1 MKVRTA
7 MKSVWFVWGVA
18 AVLAAATVAA
28 AATAESARSSKP
40 ADPAVPGTCRLEILL
55 TGFDSDQGQA
65 KLALANSRESFESDA
80 SQFMGIN
87 SPVIRQQVRL
97 TLTVPFGEYAVK
109 VYHDENGNDR
119 LDTRMFGIP
128 KERYGFSNNARGTV
142 GPPDF
147 SEARFVLDTADHAI
161 AIELR

>member
-1 MKVRTA
+1 MKP
-7 MKSVWFVWGVA
+7 VWIVWGMA
-18 AVLAAATVAA
+18 AVLTAATLVT
-28 AATAESARSSKP
+28 TASAQSLKP
-40 ADPAVPGTCRLEILL
+40 VDSAGPDTCRLEILL
-55 TGFDSDQGQA
+55 TGFGSDQGQA
-65 KLALANSRESFESDA
+65 KLALVNSRENFESDE

-87 SPVIRQQVRL
+87 SPVFQQQVRL

-142 GPPDF
+142 GPPDY

>member
-1 MKVRTA
+1 MKP
-7 MKSVWFVWGVA
+7 VWVVWVMA
-18 AVLAAATVAA
+18 AVLTAATL
-28 AATAESARSSKP
+28 ATTASAQSSG
-40 ADPAVPGTCRLEILL
+40 PAVSAGPDTCRLEILL
-55 TGFDSDQGQA
+55 TGFGSDQGRA
-65 KLALANSRESFESDA
+65 KLALVNSRESFESDD

-87 SPVIRQQVRL
+87 RPVIRQQVRL

-128 KERYGFSNNARGTV
+128 KERFGFSNNARGTL
-142 GPPDF
+142 GPPDY

>member
-1 MKVRTA
+1 MKP
-7 MKSVWFVWGVA
+7 VWIVWVMA
-18 AVLAAATVAA
+18 AVLAAAATAA
-28 AATAESARSSKP
+28 AASAWPSES
-40 ADPAVPGTCRLEILL
+40 ADPAVPGTCRLEVIL

-65 KLALANSRESFESDA
+65 KLALVNSRESFESDE

-87 SPVIRQQVRL
+87 SPVIQQQVRL
-97 TLTVPFGEYAVK
+97 ILTVPFGEYAVK
-109 VYHDENGNDR
+109 VYHDENSNDR

-128 KERYGFSNNARGTV
+128 KERYGFSNNARGTL